1 MSIMS
6 YNGGTVVAMAGKECI
21 AIACD
26 KRFGIQYSTVSMD
39 FEKIFEM
46 GPHLF
51 LGLAGLATDVQT
63 VSQRLKF
70 RLNLYELQENR
81 HVKAKTF
88 SSMVSNILYE
98 RRFGPYFVEPIVAGL
113 DPKTGETFISVC
125 DLIGQ
130 ACVVEDFAVIG
141 TSNEQLYG
149 MCEVLW
155 QPNLEPEDLF
165 ECISQSLM
173 NAFDRDAYSGWGAV
187 VYVIEKNKVTVRDL
201 KTRMD

>member
-1 MSIMS
+1 MWS
-6 YNGGTVVAMAGKECI
+6 
-21 AIACD
+21 
-26 KRFGIQYSTVSMD
+26 
-39 FEKIFEM
+39 
-46 GPHLF
+46 
-51 LGLAGLATDVQT
+51 
-63 VSQRLKF
+63 
-70 RLNLYELQENR
+70 
-81 HVKAKTF
+81 
-88 SSMVSNILYE
+88 
-98 RRFGPYFVEPIVAGL
+98 FGPYFVEPIVAGL

-155 QPNLEPEDLF
+155 QPNLVINYLIYYLDSKKIIPILLNKEPDDLF

-187 VYVIEKNKVTVRDL
+187 VYVMWV
-201 KTRMD
+201 

>member
-6 YNGGTVVAMAGKECI
+6 YNGGTVVAMAGKECV
-21 AIACD
+21 AIASD

-39 FEKIFEM
+39 YPKVFEM

-81 HVKAKTF
+81 HIKPKTF
-88 SSMVSNILYE
+88 SSMVSNLLYE
-98 RRFGPYFVEPIVAGL
+98 RRFGPYFIEPIIAGL
-113 DPKTGETFISVC
+113 DPKTHEPFISVM

-130 ACVVEDFAVIG
+130 PCISTDFAVIG
-141 TSNEQLYG
+141 TANEQLYG
-149 MCEVLW
+149 MCETLW
-155 QPNLEPEDLF
+155 QPNLEPNDLF
-165 ECISQSLM
+165 ETISQALM

-187 VYVIEKNKVTVRDL
+187 VYIIEKDKVTVKEL